1 MAHHRVTVVGAG
13 NVGATAAQRIAEAGL
28 ADVVLVDIVEGLPQ
42 GKALDLAEAAPV
54 VGHDMSVTGTN
65 DYADTAGSDIIVV
78 TSGLARQP
86 GMTRDDLLAKNAG
99 IVRSVVQQ
107 AAAHSPDA
115 VLIIVTNPLDA
126 MCHVALEA
134 SGFPPERVLGMAGVL
149 DSARFRTFIAQELGV
164 SVTSTHAFVLGGH
177 GDTMVPLA
185 RYSTAGGIPITELL
199 SQERIEALVD
209 RTRNGGAEVVAL
221 LKTGSAFYAP
231 AASVAQMVDAIL
243 NDRAAILPCA
253 AYLQGQYGADGL
265 FVGVPVK
272 LGRAGITSIVEIEL
286 TTDEQAAFDRSA
298 AAVRELVDTMA
309 RQAAESV
316 VS

>member
-1 MAHHRVTVVGAG
+1 MPRPQVTVVGAG
-13 NVGATAAQRIAEAGL
+13 NVGASVAQRVAEASL

-54 VGHDMSVTGTN
+54 VGHDMRVTGTN

-86 GMTRDDLLAKNAG
+86 GMSRDDLLAKNAG

-107 AAAHSPDA
+107 AAAQSPGA
-115 VLIIVTNPLDA
+115 ILIIVTNPLDA

-134 SGFPPERVLGMAGVL
+134 SGFPPERVIGMAGVL

-164 SVTSTHAFVLGGH
+164 SVSSTHAFVLGGH
-177 GDTMVPLA
+177 GDTMVPLP
-185 RYSTAGGIPITELL
+185 RYSTAGGVPITELL
-199 SQERIEALVD
+199 ESDRIEALVD

-231 AASVAQMVDAIL
+231 AASVVQMVDSIL
-243 NDRAAILPCA
+243 NDRNAILPCA
-253 AYLQGQYGADGL
+253 ALLQGEYGVDGL

-272 LGRAGITSIVEIEL
+272 LGRGGIVEIVEIEL
-286 TTDEQAAFDRSA
+286 TDDEKSAFERSA
-298 AAVRELVDTMA
+298 GAVRELVETME
-309 RQAAESV
+309 RLQAEA
-316 VS
+316 